1 MIKSMTGF
9 GQASADDGQ
18 SKIYVELKCLNS
30 KFLDL
35 SLRLPKLFSDK
46 EAEVRNLISEKLER
60 GKVSLSID
68 FERVGDGTVRQAYNE
83 QLFVAYYGELKKLAD
98 RVLAPYDNL
107 FELALNS
114 PDVIQ
119 SNTRDEAGP
128 DEWAKVRDLLIQALN
143 KCRDFRI
150 DEGRVLE
157 AMFRSCCHVIG
168 ENLERIKTLDPLRVT
183 RIRERLKNNVVS
195 FLGEEGFDPNRLE
208 QEIIFY
214 VEKLDINE
222 EKVRLKSHLDYFLQA
237 LEGPD
242 SNGKKL
248 SFIAQEIG
256 REINTIGS
264 KAGDAEIQ
272 KHVVVMKEEL
282 EKIKE
287 QLSNVV

>member
-9 GQASADDGQ
+9 GQISADDSQ
-18 SKIYVELKCLNS
+18 SKVYVEIKCLNS

-35 SLRLPKLFSDK
+35 NLRLPRLFSDK
-46 EAEVRNLISEKLER
+46 EAEVRNLVSEKLER
-60 GKVSLSID
+60 GKVSLTID
-68 FERVGDGTVRQAYNE
+68 YEKVGDGTIRQAYNE

-107 FELALNS
+107 FEIALNS

-119 SNTRDEAGP
+119 GNTREEAGSE
-128 DEWAKVRDLLIQALN
+128 EWSKVRGLLIEAL
-143 KCRDFRI
+143 KKVEGFRV
-150 DEGRVLE
+150 DEGKVLE
-157 AMFRSCCHVIG
+157 AMFRNCCRVID
-168 ENLERIKTLDPLRVT
+168 ENLESIKTLDPKRV
-183 RIRERLKNNVVS
+183 IRVREKLKNNVVS

-222 EKVRLKSHLDYFLQA
+222 EKVRLRSHVDYFVQA
-237 LEGPD
+237 LQETQ

-248 SFIAQEIG
+248 AFIAQEIG

>member
-18 SKIYVELKCLNS
+18 SRIYVEVKSLNS

-35 SLRLPKLFSDK
+35 NLRLSKAFSDK
-46 EAEVRNLISEKLER
+46 ELEIRNIVSEKLER
-60 GKVSLSID
+60 GKVSVTIEYERLS
-68 FERVGDGTVRQAYNE
+68 DGQIKQTYNE
-83 QLFVAYYGELKKLAD
+83 TLFVAYYHELKKLAD
-98 RVLAPYDNL
+98 KVYAPYETL
-107 FELALNS
+107 FEQALNS
-114 PDVIQ
+114 PDVIHT
-119 SNTRDEAGP
+119 NTHEEAG
-128 DEWAKVRDLLIQALN
+128 EEIWARVKALFLEAIT
-143 KCRDFRI
+143 KCDQFRL
-150 DEGRVLE
+150 DEGKVLGNMLGECCRVIEESLE
-157 AMFRSCCHVIG
+157 KVK
-168 ENLERIKTLDPLRVT
+168 ELDPRRVA

-195 FLGEEGFDPNRLE
+195 FFGEEGFDTNRLE

-222 EKVRLKSHLDYFLQA
+222 EKVRLKSHLDYFMHA
-237 LEGPD
+237 LREPQ

-248 SFIAQEIG
+248 GFIAQEIG

-264 KAGDAEIQ
+264 KSNDAEIQ

-287 QLSNVV
+287 QLNNIV